1 MACIPRIAT
10 SPSRN
15 GTSDSCHLAL
25 LNAKWEET
33 SMTTTPKAA
42 ASDREILLVGPYGVL
57 GTGVIDAV
65 AANPAW
71 RVTTAARRPAPTYR
85 TQTPPPHISVDLMDR
100 EGTTKAFSS
109 LAKVTDLVFAAY
121 VEKPTMAETVEP
133 NARMLRNALDA
144 LAARHVPLQRIV
156 LAGGA
161 KSYGFSLGAFNAP
174 AKETEPRLIAPI
186 HYHQQEDIVAEW
198 AAKNGASWTVLR
210 PHLVMGPSLNSPM
223 NLVTSLATYASMTR
237 ELGLPLRFPGTKEGW
252 NTLQETTDAGLFG
265 PATLWALGEDK
276 ARNEIFNVSNGD
288 VYRWRQLWNE
298 LAAFYD
304 LPITEPL
311 AMSTVSEMSEKAPLW
326 ESMVT
331 RYGLH
336 ATPYDQ
342 IANWAFVD
350 WMLNFREE
358 TILSTIKIRKAAFAD
373 CIDTPQSFRRQLTR
387 LRDLRIIP

>member
-1 MACIPRIAT
+1 MTAT
-10 SPSRN
+10 SKES
-15 GTSDSCHLAL
+15 
-25 LNAKWEET
+25 
-33 SMTTTPKAA
+33 

-85 TQTPPPHISVDLMDR
+85 TQTPPRHISVDLMDR
-100 EGTTKAFSS
+100 EGTIKAFSN
-109 LAKVTDLVFAAY
+109 LDAVTGLVYAAY

-133 NARMLRNALDA
+133 NARMLTNTLEA
-144 LAARHVPLQRIV
+144 LAARSVPLRRIV

-186 HYHQQEDIVAEW
+186 HYHQQEDIVADW
-198 AAKNGASWTVLR
+198 SSKYGASWTVLR

-223 NLVTSLATYASMTR
+223 NLVTSLAAYAAMSR
-237 ELGLPLRFPGTKEGW
+237 ELGLPLRFPGRREGW
-252 NTLQETTDAGLFG
+252 NTLQETTDAELFG
-265 PATLWALGEDK
+265 RATLWALGEDK

-288 VYRWRQLWNE
+288 VYRWRQLWSE

-304 LPITEPL
+304 LPVAEPL
-311 AMSTVSEMSEKAPLW
+311 AMSTVSEMSEKGPLW
-326 ESMVT
+326 DSMVA

-336 ATPYDQ
+336 ATPYEQ
-342 IANWAFVD
+342 IANWSFVD
-350 WMLNFREE
+350 WMLNFGEE
-358 TILSTIKIRKAAFAD
+358 TILSTIKIRKAGFAD
-373 CIDTPQSFRRQLTR
+373 CIDTHESFRRQLTK
-387 LRDLRIIP
+387 LRALRIIP

>member
-1 MACIPRIAT
+1 MSA
-10 SPSRN
+10 SS
-15 GTSDSCHLAL
+15 
-25 LNAKWEET
+25 ET
-33 SMTTTPKAA
+33 PETQ
-42 ASDREILLVGPYGVL
+42 RHILLVGPYGVL

-65 AANPAW
+65 AENPKW
-71 RVTTAARRPAPTYR
+71 GITTAARRPPPKYRAQAAPS
-85 TQTPPPHISVDLMDR
+85 HISVDLMDR
-100 EGTTKAFSS
+100 EGTTKPFSS
-109 LAKVTDLVFAAY
+109 LDKVTDLVFAAY

-133 NARMLRNALDA
+133 SGRMLKNT
-144 LAARHVPLQRIV
+144 LAPLAERRCHLQSSV

-198 AAKNGASWTVLR
+198 AAKHGASWTVLR

-223 NLVTSLATYASMTR
+223 NLVTSLATYAAMSR
-237 ELGLPLRFPGTKEGW
+237 ELGLPLRFPGTKDGW
-252 NTLQETTDAGLFG
+252 NTLQETTDAELFG
-265 PATLWALGEDK
+265 RATLWALGEDK

-304 LPITEPL
+304 LPIAEPL

-326 ESMVT
+326 DSMVA

-350 WMLNFREE
+350 SMLNFREE
-358 TILSTIKIRKAAFAD
+358 TIHTPLKLHQTAFAD
-373 CIDTPQSFRRQLTR
+373 CIDTHQSFRRQLTR
-387 LRDLRIIP
+387 LRDMRIVP

>member
-1 MACIPRIAT
+1 MSAT
-10 SPSRN
+10 S
-15 GTSDSCHLAL
+15 
-25 LNAKWEET
+25 ET
-33 SMTTTPKAA
+33 PVTE
-42 ASDREILLVGPYGVL
+42 RQILLVGAYGVL

-65 AANPAW
+65 AENPKW
-71 RVTTAARRPAPTYR
+71 GITTAARRPPPAYR
-85 TQTPPPHISVDLMDR
+85 AQAAPPHISVDLMDR
-100 EGTTKAFSS
+100 ESTTNAFSS
-109 LAKVTDLVFAAY
+109 LDNVTDLVFAAY

-133 NARMLRNALDA
+133 NARMLKNTLDG
-144 LAARHVPLQRIV
+144 LAARSVPLQRIM

-210 PHLVMGPSLNSPM
+210 PHLVMGPSINSPM
-223 NLVTSLATYASMTR
+223 NLVTSLATYAAMSC
-237 ELGLPLRFPGTKEGW
+237 ELRLPLRFPGTKEGW
-252 NTLQETTDAGLFG
+252 NTLQETTDAELFG
-265 PATLWALGEDK
+265 RATLWALGEDK

-304 LPITEPL
+304 LSIAEPL

-326 ESMVT
+326 DSLVA

-336 ATPYDQ
+336 ATPYEQ

-358 TILSTIKIRKAAFAD
+358 TIQSTIKIRQAGFAD
-373 CIDTPQSFRRQLTR
+373 CIDTHQSFRRQLTR